1 MVKHKRGQMEAFGLA
16 IIVIL
21 IALGMFFVLRFTIL
35 APQQNVK
42 QDFVRSQLA
51 ENMVNAIINIK
62 QEPGLG
68 KDMNELMKDCAEQSS
83 GCGMQAGSSDCGCA
97 DKSATCLQV
106 ENAVSDIFSK
116 TLDVWKKNYMF
127 KYPNTNECIIQVKK
141 GECKLEKDVSS
152 GYIVLTEGNV
162 PKPIYFELC
171 DQ

>member
-35 APQQNVK
+35 APKQEVK
-42 QDFVRSQLA
+42 QEFVQSQLA
-51 ENMVNAIINIK
+51 ENMVNAIINVK
-62 QEPGLG
+62 TEPGLG

-83 GCGMQAGSSDCGCA
+83 GCGIQTGSSDCGCA
-97 DKSATCLQV
+97 DKAISCLEV
-106 ENAVSDIFSK
+106 ENAVMDIFSK
-116 TLDVWKKNYMF
+116 TLDLWKKNYMF
-127 KYPNTNECIIQVKK
+127 KYPNTDDCIIQVKK
-141 GECKLEKDVSS
+141 GECLLNKDVSS

-171 DQ
+171 NE